1 MASKGLWWSEALE
14 GRGFGGAGL
23 WWRGALVGAGQLS
36 GLEALSG
43 FWFTVKLA
51 RKIGVEIRSR
61 HLYLAVWDLAG
72 IQEDFHASEN
82 VVHGP
87 QLLLKRKGSH
97 N

>member
-1 MASKGLWWSEALE
+1 MASK

-23 WWRGALVGAGQLS
+23 CRGGALVGAGLLS

-43 FWFTVKLA
+43 FWFSVELA
-51 RKIGVEIRSR
+51 RKIGVEIRLR
-61 HLYLAVWDLAG
+61 RFYLGVWDWAG
-72 IQEDFHASEN
+72 IHGDFHASEN
-82 VVHGP
+82 VVRGP